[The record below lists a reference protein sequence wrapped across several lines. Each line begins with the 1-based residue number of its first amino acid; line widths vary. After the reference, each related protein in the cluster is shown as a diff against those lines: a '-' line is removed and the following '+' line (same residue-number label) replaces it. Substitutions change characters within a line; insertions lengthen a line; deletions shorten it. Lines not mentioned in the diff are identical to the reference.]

1 MADRSVSRARSFSS
15 TMSLLPTLLLAGTAG
30 FLVGC
35 ATARPSGNR
44 AVPEPAKPVDLT
56 RYLGKWY
63 EMARYEAGFEKDCEG
78 ATAEYALRPDGLVSV
93 VNSCRQDAP
102 DGPLR
107 TARARARIVPD
118 SGNAKLKVS
127 FFGPFFIG
135 NYWVMDHADDYG
147 WTIVGEP
154 TGKYLWILT
163 RDPTPAQVVKDAL
176 VARVAALGYDT
187 GMLRF
192 TRQPPG

>member
-1 MADRSVSRARSFSS
+1 MADRSPFRA
-15 TMSLLPTLLLAGTAG
+15 LAGLPAVLLAGTAG
-30 FLVGC
+30 FLVGS

-44 AVPEPAKPVDLT
+44 AVPEPAKPVDLG

-63 EMARYEAGFEKDCEG
+63 EMARYDAVFERGCEA
-78 ATAEYALRPDGLVSV
+78 ATAEYALRPDGLVQV
-93 VNSCRQDAP
+93 VNSCRQGSPA
-102 DGPLR
+102 GRLR
-107 TARARARIVPD
+107 TARARARIVPG

-127 FFGPFFIG
+127 FFGPFFVG
-135 NYWVMDHADDYG
+135 NYWVMDHADDYA

-163 RDPTPAQVVKDAL
+163 RDPTPGQADKDAL
-176 VARVAALGYDT
+176 VARAAALGYDT

-192 TRQPPG
+192 TKQPPE

>member
-1 MADRSVSRARSFSS
+1 MADRSFSRA
-15 TMSLLPTLLLAGTAG
+15 MSLLPTLLLAGTAG

-35 ATARPSGNR
+35 ATARPCGNR

-63 EMARYEAGFEKDCEG
+63 EMARYEAGFEKDCEA

-93 VNSCRQDAP
+93 VNSCRQDTP

-127 FFGPFFIG
+127 FFGPFFVG

-163 RDPTPAQVVKDAL
+163 RDPTPDQAEKDAL

-192 TRQPPG
+192 TRQPPD

>member
-1 MADRSVSRARSFSS
+1 MADRSVSRA
-15 TMSLLPTLLLAGTAG
+15 MAQLPVVLLAGTAG
-30 FLVGC
+30 FLLGC
-35 ATARPSGNR
+35 ATGRPSGNR
-44 AVPEPAKPVDLT
+44 AVPEPAKPVDLD
-56 RYLGKWY
+56 RYLGRWY
-63 EMARYEAGFEKDCEG
+63 EMARYEAGFEQDCEA
-78 ATAEYALRPDGLVSV
+78 ATAEYSLLADGLVGV

-107 TARARARIVPD
+107 VARARARVVPG

-127 FFGPFFIG
+127 FFGPFFVG

-163 RDPTPAQVVKDAL
+163 RDPTPAQAEKDAL
-176 VARVAALGYDT
+176 VARAASLGYDT

-192 TRQPPG
+192 TRQPPA

>member
-1 MADRSVSRARSFSS
+1 MSDRSLSRV
-15 TMSLLPTLLLAGTAG
+15 MSHLPTLLLVGTAG
-30 FLVGC
+30 FLIGC
-35 ATARPSGNR
+35 ATGRPSGNR

-56 RYLGKWY
+56 RYLGRWY
-63 EMARYEAGFEKDCEG
+63 EMARYEAGFEKDCEA
-78 ATAEYALRPDGLVSV
+78 ATADYALLPNGLIEV

-107 TARARARIVPD
+107 VARARARVVPN

-127 FFGPFFIG
+127 FFGPFFVG
-135 NYWVMDHADDYG
+135 NYWVMDHADDYA

-163 RDPTPAQVVKDAL
+163 RDPTPGQTAKDAL
-176 VARVAALGYDT
+176 IARVAALGYDT
-187 GMLRF
+187 RMLRY
-192 TRQPPG
+192 TRQPPA

>member
-1 MADRSVSRARSFSS
+1 MADRSLSRAL
-15 TMSLLPTLLLAGTAG
+15 SLLPTLLLVGPAG

-44 AVPEPAKPVDLT
+44 DVPEPAKPVDLA

-63 EMARYEAGFEKDCEG
+63 EQARYEASFERDCEA
-78 ATAEYALRPDGLVSV
+78 ATAEYSLRPDGM
-93 VNSCRQDAP
+93 VNVLNACRQGAP
-102 DGPLR
+102 DGPVR
-107 TARARARIVPD
+107 AAAARAKIVPD

-135 NYWVMDHADDYG
+135 NYWVMDHADDYA

-154 TGKYLWILT
+154 TGKYLWLLT
-163 RDPTPAQVVKDAL
+163 RDPTPPQSEKDAL
-176 VARVAALGYDT
+176 VARAAALGYNT

-192 TRQPPG
+192 TRQPPA

>member
-1 MADRSVSRARSFSS
+1 MPERSLSRA
-15 TMSLLPTLLLAGTAG
+15 MALLPTLLLVGAAG

-35 ATARPSGNR
+35 ATGRPTGNR
-44 AVPEPAKPVDLT
+44 AVPEPAKPVDLG

-63 EMARYEAGFEKDCEG
+63 EMARYEAGFEQDCGG

-93 VNSCRQDAP
+93 TNTCREGAP
-102 DGPLR
+102 DGQVR
-107 TARARARIVPD
+107 SITGRARIVPD
-118 SGNAKLKVS
+118 SGDAKLKVS
-127 FFGPFFIG
+127 FFGPFFVG
-135 NYWVMDHADDYG
+135 NYWVMDHADDYS

-163 RDPTPAQVVKDAL
+163 RDPTPDQATKDAL
-176 VARVAALGYDT
+176 VDRVASLGYDT

>member
-1 MADRSVSRARSFSS
+1 MADRSFSRA
-15 TMSLLPTLLLAGTAG
+15 MSLLPTLLLAGTAG

-35 ATARPSGNR
+35 ATARPCGNR

-63 EMARYEAGFEKDCEG
+63 EMARYEAGFEKDCEA

-93 VNSCRQDAP
+93 VN
-102 DGPLR
+102 
-107 TARARARIVPD
+107 ARIVPD

-127 FFGPFFIG
+127 FFGPFFVG

-163 RDPTPAQVVKDAL
+163 RDPTPDQAEKDAL

-192 TRQPPG
+192 TRQPPD

>member
-1 MADRSVSRARSFSS
+1 MPERSLSRA
-15 TMSLLPTLLLAGTAG
+15 MALLPTLLLVGAAG

-35 ATARPSGNR
+35 ATGRPTGNR
-44 AVPEPAKPVDLT
+44 AVPEPAKPVDLG

-63 EMARYEAGFEKDCEG
+63 EMARYEAGFEQDCEG

-93 VNSCRQDAP
+93 TNTCREGAP
-102 DGPLR
+102 DGPVR
-107 TARARARIVPD
+107 SITGRARIVPD
-118 SGNAKLKVS
+118 SGDAKLKVS
-127 FFGPFFIG
+127 FFGPFFVG
-135 NYWVMDHADDYG
+135 NYWVMDHADDYS

-163 RDPTPAQVVKDAL
+163 RDPTPDQATKDTL
-176 VARVAALGYDT
+176 VDHVASLGYDT

>member
-1 MADRSVSRARSFSS
+1 MSDRSLARA
-15 TMSLLPTLLLAGTAG
+15 MSLLPMLLLAGTAG

-44 AVPEPAKPVDLT
+44 TVPEPAKPVDLT

-63 EMARYEAGFEKDCEG
+63 EMARYEAGFEKDCEA
-78 ATAEYALRPDGLVSV
+78 ATADYALRPDGLVQV

-102 DGPLR
+102 DGPVR
-107 TARARARIVPD
+107 TARARARIVPN

-127 FFGPFFIG
+127 FFGPFFVG
-135 NYWVMDHADDYG
+135 NYWVMDHADDYA

-163 RDPTPAQVVKDAL
+163 RDATPGQAEKDAL
-176 VARVAALGYDT
+176 VARVAGLGYDT

-192 TRQPPG
+192 TRQPPA